1 MGKGVFLNVSG
12 GGHVIATYGMVGE
25 LVRRGETILYF
36 EAPPYRNDIEAL
48 GAEFR
53 PYPEI
58 RPYEGPL
65 ARWPFHH
72 ELDLPPILTWCALE
86 WIPKLIDQ
94 IREFGPD
101 YIVHDSLCLWGKV
114 IARVLGIPAI
124 CSIHTPAYKWSVAL
138 FSSRFWLDIPRMFLR
153 SYRSL
158 AHFRQLERRL
168 RETYDLPRT
177 SFIETFTNPQP
188 VNICHT
194 AREFQSAAHLLDDT
208 YQFVASVHDRPAA
221 AASNFPQ
228 ERIRDRMIYI
238 GFGTICDPGPQFF
251 RNCIAAF
258 SGLDYQVVMI
268 LSASTKKSD
277 LGEIPDNFLV
287 WSLVED
293 GLAPQMEILP
303 RAALF
308 VMNGGLGG
316 AREAAWHS
324 VPMLAFGTTFE
335 TYLNA
340 RCIDQQGAGIAL
352 PPEARAAQ
360 IRKAAIEV
368 LSNPSYRA
376 NSARIGAS
384 SRAAGGGA
392 RAADLVLAHARASR
406 TGSDRVAPEA
416 AVTTV

>member
-25 LVRRGETILYF
+25 LVRRGEKILYF
-36 EAPPYRNDIEAL
+36 EAPPYRKDIEAL

-53 PYPEI
+53 AYPDI

-72 ELDLPPILTWCALE
+72 ELDLPPILTWSALE

-94 IREFGPD
+94 IREYEPD

-114 IARVLGIPAI
+114 IARLLRIPAI

-138 FSSRFWLDIPRMFLR
+138 ASSRFWLDMPKMFFR
-153 SYRSL
+153 SYDSL
-158 AHFRQLERRL
+158 KHFRQLERQL
-168 RETYDLPRT
+168 RATYDLPRT

-194 AREFQSAAHLLDDT
+194 AREFQAYEHLLDDS
-208 YQFVASVHDRPAA
+208 YHFVASVHGRPEAVR
-221 AASNFPQ
+221 STFPL
-228 ERIRDRMIYI
+228 ERLSERMIYI
-238 GFGTICDPGPQFF
+238 GFGTICDPGPQFY
-251 RNCIAAF
+251 RNCIEAF
-258 SGLDYQVVMI
+258 TGLDYQVVMT
-268 LSASTKKSD
+268 LSASTTRSD
-277 LGEIPDNFLV
+277 LGAVPDNFLV

-293 GLAPQMEILP
+293 GLAPQLEILP

-316 AREAAWHS
+316 ARESAWHS

-340 RCIDQQGAGIAL
+340 RCIDQQGAGVAL
-352 PPEARAAQ
+352 PPDAPPAQ
-360 IRKAAIEV
+360 IRKAAVEV
-368 LSNPSYRA
+368 LSNPSYKA
-376 NSARIGAS
+376 NAARIGDS
-384 SRAAGGGA
+384 CRAAGGGV
-392 RAADLVLAHARASR
+392 RGADLVLAHARASR
-406 TGSDRVAPEA
+406 MSGARTSPEA
-416 AVTTV
+416 AVTTS